1 MMMIDFLSKKKSLV
15 FWNIYIYIIII
26 TIDLISIGSEEV
38 LSGIFSY
45 FLGVYLLVKDFGGL
59 LIS

>member
-15 FWNIYIYIIII
+15 FWNIYRVYIIII

-45 FLGVYLLVKDFGGL
+45 FWGFTY
-59 LIS
+59 